1 MTSSYVKYDIRKYY
15 CTERIVNM
23 WNSLADAVVN
33 LTINQFKNRLDRHWS
48 IEEMMY
54 NYKSELTGILSRSY
68 LLFKIDYQRIK

>member
-1 MTSSYVKYDIRKYY
+1 
-15 CTERIVNM
+15 M